1 MSILLP
7 REDRFYALIEA
18 AAANMTKGAEM
29 LVAMLSDYTNIQEKA
44 RAIKDVEHAG
54 DELTHD
60 TYEQLNRIF
69 VTPLDREDIGA
80 ISSAVDDVLDLVE
93 AAADDFVL
101 CSIEEPLPPSL
112 EMAQLIVQGCV
123 QIQQA
128 MAYLRRLNKDR
139 AAFRDRLTEI
149 NRIENQGDD
158 VYRNAIQTLFRQSD
172 PLLILKWKQVYD
184 HLERAIDSC
193 EDVADVL
200 HGVLLKYVDH
210 DLRNW

>member
-18 AAANMTKGAEM
+18 SASNVSKGAEM
-29 LVAMLSDYTNIQEKA
+29 LLAMLNDYTDVPAKA

-60 TYEQLNRIF
+60 TYDLLNRLF
-69 VTPLDREDIGA
+69 VTPLDREDIGS
-80 ISSAVDDVLDLVE
+80 ISSALDDVLDLTE

-101 CSIEEPLPPSL
+101 YNIKEPLPPAM
-112 EMAQLIVQGCV
+112 EMAQLIVQASE
-123 QIQQA
+123 QIQEA
-128 MAYLRRLNKDR
+128 VAYLRRLNKDR

-149 NRIENQGDD
+149 NRLENQGDD
-158 VYRNAIQTLFRQSD
+158 VYRNAIQVLFSQSD
-172 PLLILKWKQVYD
+172 PVMILKWKQIYD
-184 HLERAIDSC
+184 HLERAIDAC

-200 HGVLLKYVDH
+200 HGVLLKYA
-210 DLRNW
+210 

>member
-29 LVAMLSDYTNIQEKA
+29 LVAMLSDYTNVQEKA
-44 RAIKDVEHAG
+44 RAIKDVEHEG
-54 DELTHD
+54 DELTHE

-101 CSIEEPLPPSL
+101 CSIEEPLPPAL
-112 EMAQLIVQGCV
+112 EMAQIIVQGCV

-128 MAYLRRLNKDR
+128 VAHLRRLNKDR
-139 AAFRDRLTEI
+139 AAFRARLTEI
-149 NRIENQGDD
+149 NRLENQGDD

-200 HGVLLKYVDH
+200 HGVLLKYA
-210 DLRNW
+210 

>member
-18 AAANMTKGAEM
+18 SAANMTKGAEM

-200 HGVLLKYVDH
+200 HGVLLKYA
-210 DLRNW
+210 

>member
-29 LVAMLSDYTNIQEKA
+29 LVAMLNDYTNIQDKA

-54 DELTHD
+54 DELTHE

-80 ISSAVDDVLDLVE
+80 ISSALDDVLDLVE

-101 CSIEEPLPPSL
+101 CSIEEPLPPAL
-112 EMAQLIVQGCV
+112 EMAQIIVQGCV

-128 MAYLRRLNKDR
+128 VAHLRRLNKDR
-139 AAFRDRLTEI
+139 AVFRERLTEI
-149 NRIENQGDD
+149 NRLENQGDD

-200 HGVLLKYVDH
+200 HGVLLKYA
-210 DLRNW
+210 

>member
-158 VYRNAIQTLFRQSD
+158 VYRNAIQTLFRQYD

-200 HGVLLKYVDH
+200 HGVLLKYA
-210 DLRNW
+210 

>member
-7 REDRFYALIEA
+7 REDRFYTLIEA

-29 LVAMLSDYTNIQEKA
+29 LVAMLSDYTNVQEKA
-44 RAIKDVEHAG
+44 RAIKDVEHEG
-54 DELTHD
+54 DELTHE

-93 AAADDFVL
+93 AAADAFVL
-101 CSIEEPLPPSL
+101 CSIEEPLPPAL
-112 EMAQLIVQGCV
+112 EMAQIIVQGCV

-128 MAYLRRLNKDR
+128 VAHLRRLNKDR

-149 NRIENQGDD
+149 NRLENQGDD

-200 HGVLLKYVDH
+200 HGVLLKYA
-210 DLRNW
+210 

>member
-18 AAANMTKGAEM
+18 AASNMSKGAEM
-29 LVAMLSDYTNIQEKA
+29 LLAMLNDYTDIDEKA
-44 RAIKDVEHAG
+44 KAIKGVEHAG
-54 DELTHD
+54 DDLTHE

-80 ISSAVDDVLDLVE
+80 ISSALDDVLDLVE

-101 CSIEEPLPPSL
+101 CGIEEPQPPAL
-112 EMAQLIVQGCV
+112 EMAQLIVQSCV
-123 QIQQA
+123 EIQEA
-128 MAYLRRLNKDR
+128 VSHLRRLNKDR
-139 AAFRDRLTEI
+139 ATVRDRLTEI
-149 NRIENQGDD
+149 NRLENQGDM
-158 VYRNAIQTLFRQSD
+158 VYRNAIQALFRQTD
-172 PLLILKWKQVYD
+172 PLLIIKWKQVYD

-200 HGVLLKYVDH
+200 HGVMLKYA
-210 DLRNW
+210 

>member
-7 REDRFYALIEA
+7 REDRFYTLIEA

-29 LVAMLSDYTNIQEKA
+29 LVAMLSDYTDIQEKA
-44 RAIKDVEHAG
+44 RAIKDVEHEG
-54 DELTHD
+54 DELTHE

-101 CSIEEPLPPSL
+101 CSIEEPLPPAL
-112 EMAQLIVQGCV
+112 EMAQIIVQGCV

-128 MAYLRRLNKDR
+128 VAHLRRLNKDR

-149 NRIENQGDD
+149 NRLENQGDD

-200 HGVLLKYVDH
+200 HGVLLKYA
-210 DLRNW
+210 